1 MAKILISS
9 LGTGSRDQDTSC
21 YKTTD
26 YEIEGKIY
34 KNKTLIADVLCN
46 HIGIDK
52 LFLVGTKD
60 SVWDSVY
67 EEFGGD
73 KETAVQIDSD
83 KRSKNDTG
91 FLQLVKKQIQ
101 NKLGTNGSECY
112 IIEYGLNEDE
122 LWLNFDKYLQI
133 MNKISKE
140 DEVYLDITHS
150 FRSLSL
156 MSFVMSEFY
165 ANTRD
170 YNLNIK
176 GVYYGMF
183 EASKRK
189 EDGTKSPAPIV
200 DLRMFFELLEWSK
213 AIKNL
218 KYYGNGYGL
227 IALIDK
233 SNQPENIK
241 SSYRDFSYALSMSD
255 IGAIQKSVKSLNK
268 EIFDFSDP
276 KAHILRI
283 IANDLKEFIDIF
295 RIDKIS
301 DLQIEL
307 ASWYAENKNFAMA
320 YMTLAEAVPS
330 LICEQ
335 NGKDPA
341 DRDTRDNAKY
351 TLKEYKK
358 SRNYNSEHKKAAKT
372 YFKINNIRV
381 NIAHKLVEGDQRS
394 NFDPKNSLDSIQ
406 GYVEEVKAMKN
417 IHFQLKKRPMS
428 K

>member
-9 LGTGSRDQDTSC
+9 LGMGDRKKGYQ
-21 YKTTD
+21 KAD
-26 YEIEGKIY
+26 YAIDDKIY
-34 KNKTLIADVLCN
+34 KDRTFISSVLCE
-46 HIGIDK
+46 HICIDK

-60 SVWDSVY
+60 SIWESVY
-67 EEFGGD
+67 EEFDGNSETAERIYID
-73 KETAVQIDSD
+73 KETGGDENFLLPVEQQIE
-83 KRSKNDTG
+83 T
-91 FLQLVKKQIQ
+91 
-101 NKLGTNGSECY
+101 KLGSKGSKCF
-112 IIEYGLNEDE
+112 IIKYGLNEDE

-133 MNKISKE
+133 MSEISKD

-183 EASKRK
+183 EASEKRD
-189 EDGTKSPAPIV
+189 DGTKTPAPIV
-200 DLRMFFELLEWSK
+200 DLKMFFELLEWSR

-218 KYYGNGYGL
+218 KFYGNGYEL
-227 IALIDK
+227 MTIIDK
-233 SNQPENIK
+233 SGQPINIK
-241 SSYRDFSYALSMSD
+241 NSYRNFSYALSMSD
-255 IGAIQKSVKSLNK
+255 IGAIQKSVKSLSK

-276 KAHILRI
+276 KAHILKI
-283 IANDLKEFIDIF
+283 IAKDIKEFIDIF
-295 RIDKIS
+295 KIDKLS

-307 ASWYAENKNFAMA
+307 ASWYAKNKNFAMA

-341 DRDTRDNAKY
+341 DRDAREDAKH
-351 TLKEYKK
+351 TLGKCKKE
-358 SRNYNSEHKKAAKT
+358 NYNSEHKKAAKI
-372 YFKINNIRV
+372 YFEINNIRV
-381 NIAHKLVEGDQRS
+381 NIAHKLMDGDRRS
-394 NFDPKNSLDSIQ
+394 NSNPQSSTDNIWEYIEK
-406 GYVEEVKAMKN
+406 VKVMGK
-417 IHFQLKKRPMS
+417 IHFKLQKRPP
-428 K
+428 KK

>member
-9 LGTGSRDQDTSC
+9 LGTGSRDQNTRC

-73 KETAVQIDSD
+73 RQIAVQIDTD
-83 KRSKNDTG
+83 KRNKNDTE
-91 FLQLVKKQIQ
+91 FLRIVKEQIQ
-101 NKLGTNGSECY
+101 NKLGESGSECY
-112 IIEYGLNEDE
+112 IIKYGINEDE
-122 LWLNFDKYLQI
+122 LWSNFDKYLQI
-133 MNKISKE
+133 MNNISKD

-156 MSFVMSEFY
+156 MSFVMSEFC

-183 EASKRK
+183 EASKK
-189 EDGTKSPAPIV
+189 SEDGRTIAPIV
-200 DLRMFFELLEWSK
+200 NLKMFFELLEWSK

-218 KYYGNGYGL
+218 KYYGNGYEL
-227 IALIDK
+227 IALINK
-233 SNQPENIK
+233 SKQPEKIK
-241 SSYRDFSYALSMSD
+241 NSYMDFSYALSMSD
-255 IGAIQKSVKSLNK
+255 ISAIQKSVRSLSK
-268 EIFDFSDP
+268 DIFDFSDP
-276 KAHILRI
+276 KEHILKI
-283 IANDLKEFIDIF
+283 IANDIKDFIDIF

-320 YMTLAEAVPS
+320 YMTLAEVVPS

-341 DRDTRDNAKY
+341 DRDARENAKY
-351 TLKEYKK
+351 TLRKHKGSK
-358 SRNYNSEHKKAAKT
+358 NYNSEHKKAAEI
-372 YFKINNIRV
+372 YFKVNNIRI

-394 NFDPKNSLDSIQ
+394 NSNPRNSANNILIYIDQI
-406 GYVEEVKAMKN
+406 KAMKK
-417 IHFQLKKRPMS
+417 IHFKLQERPLR
-428 K
+428 

>member
-9 LGTGSRDQDTSC
+9 LGMGDRVKGYQ
-21 YKTTD
+21 KAD
-26 YEIEGKIY
+26 YAIDDKIY
-34 KNKTLIADVLCN
+34 RDRTFISSVLCE

-60 SVWDSVY
+60 SIWESVY

-73 KETAVQIDSD
+73 KETAEKIYVDKEIGTDIDFLLPVEQQIE
-83 KRSKNDTG
+83 K
-91 FLQLVKKQIQ
+91 
-101 NKLGTNGSECY
+101 KLGAYGSKCF
-112 IIEYGLNEDE
+112 IIKYGLNEDE

-133 MNKISKE
+133 MSEISKD

-183 EASKRK
+183 EASEKRD
-189 EDGTKSPAPIV
+189 DGTKTPAPIV
-200 DLRMFFELLEWSK
+200 DLKMFFELLEWSR

-218 KYYGNGYGL
+218 KFYGNGYEL
-227 IALIDK
+227 MTLIDK
-233 SNQPENIK
+233 LGQPINIK
-241 SSYRDFSYALSMSD
+241 NSYRNFSYALSMSD
-255 IGAIQKSVKSLNK
+255 IGAIQKSVKSLSK

-276 KAHILRI
+276 KAHILKI
-283 IANDLKEFIDIF
+283 IAKDIKEFIDIF
-295 RIDKIS
+295 RIDKLS
-301 DLQIEL
+301 DLQIGL
-307 ASWYAENKNFAMA
+307 ASWYAKNKNFAMA

-341 DRDTRDNAKY
+341 DRDAREDAKH
-351 TLKEYKK
+351 TLGKCKKE
-358 SRNYNSEHKKAAKT
+358 NYNSEHKKAAKI
-372 YFKINNIRV
+372 YFEINNIRV
-381 NIAHKLVEGDQRS
+381 NIAHKLMDGDRRS
-394 NFDPKNSLDSIQ
+394 NSDPQSSTDNIWEYIEK
-406 GYVEEVKAMKN
+406 VKAMGK
-417 IHFQLKKRPMS
+417 IHFKLQKRPP
-428 K
+428 KK

>member
-9 LGTGSRDQDTSC
+9 LGMGDRKKGYQ
-21 YKTTD
+21 KAD
-26 YEIEGKIY
+26 YAIDDKIY
-34 KNKTLIADVLCN
+34 RDRTFISSVLCE

-60 SVWDSVY
+60 SIWESVY

-73 KETAVQIDSD
+73 SETAERIYTDKETRSDTDLLLPVEQQIE
-83 KRSKNDTG
+83 T
-91 FLQLVKKQIQ
+91 
-101 NKLGTNGSECY
+101 KLGSKGSKCF
-112 IIEYGLNEDE
+112 IIKYGLNEDE

-133 MNKISKE
+133 MSKISKD

-165 ANTRD
+165 VNTRD

-183 EASKRK
+183 EASRK
-189 EDGTKSPAPIV
+189 NDGTKIPAPIV
-200 DLRMFFELLEWSK
+200 DLKMLFEILEWSR

-218 KYYGNGYGL
+218 KFYGNGYEL
-227 IALIDK
+227 MALIDK
-233 SNQPENIK
+233 SDQPKNIK
-241 SSYRDFSYALSMSD
+241 NSYEDFSYALSMSD
-255 IGAIQKSVKSLNK
+255 IGAIQKSVKSLSK

-276 KAHILRI
+276 KAHILKI
-283 IANDLKEFIDIF
+283 IAKDIKEFIDIF
-295 RIDKIS
+295 KIDKLS

-307 ASWYAENKNFAMA
+307 ASWYAKNKNFAMA

-341 DRDTRDNAKY
+341 DRDAREDAKH
-351 TLKEYKK
+351 TLGKCKKE
-358 SRNYNSEHKKAAKT
+358 NYNSEHKKAAKI
-372 YFKINNIRV
+372 YFEINNIRV
-381 NIAHKLVEGDQRS
+381 NIAHKLMDGDRRS
-394 NFDPKNSLDSIQ
+394 NSDPQSSTDNIWEYIEK
-406 GYVEEVKAMKN
+406 VKAMGK
-417 IHFQLKKRPMS
+417 IHFKLQKRPP
-428 K
+428 KK

>member
-9 LGTGSRDQDTSC
+9 LGMGDRKKGYQ
-21 YKTTD
+21 KAD
-26 YEIEGKIY
+26 YAIDDKIY
-34 KNKTLIADVLCN
+34 RDRTFISSVLCE

-60 SVWDSVY
+60 SIWESVY

-73 KETAVQIDSD
+73 SETAERIYTDKETRSDTDLLLPVEQQIE
-83 KRSKNDTG
+83 T
-91 FLQLVKKQIQ
+91 
-101 NKLGTNGSECY
+101 KLGSKGSKCF
-112 IIEYGLNEDE
+112 IIKYGLNEDE

-133 MNKISKE
+133 MSKISKD

-165 ANTRD
+165 VNTRD

-183 EASKRK
+183 EASRK
-189 EDGTKSPAPIV
+189 NDGTKIPAPIV
-200 DLRMFFELLEWSK
+200 DLKMLFEILEWSR

-218 KYYGNGYGL
+218 KFYGNGYEL
-227 IALIDK
+227 MALIDK
-233 SNQPENIK
+233 SDQPKNIK
-241 SSYRDFSYALSMSD
+241 NSYEDFSYALSMSD
-255 IGAIQKSVKSLNK
+255 IGAIQKSVKSLSK

-276 KAHILRI
+276 KAHILKI
-283 IANDLKEFIDIF
+283 IAKDIKEFIDIF
-295 RIDKIS
+295 KIDKLS

-307 ASWYAENKNFAMA
+307 ASWYAKNKNFAMA

-341 DRDTRDNAKY
+341 DRDAREDAKH
-351 TLKEYKK
+351 TLGKCKKE
-358 SRNYNSEHKKAAKT
+358 NYNSEHKKAAKI
-372 YFKINNIRV
+372 YFEINNIRV
-381 NIAHKLVEGDQRS
+381 NIAHKLMDGDRRS
-394 NFDPKNSLDSIQ
+394 NSDPQSSTDNVWEYIEK
-406 GYVEEVKAMKN
+406 VKAMGK
-417 IHFQLKKRPMS
+417 IHFKLQKRPP
-428 K
+428 KK

>member
-9 LGTGSRDQDTSC
+9 LGMGDRVKGYQ
-21 YKTTD
+21 KAD
-26 YEIEGKIY
+26 YAIDDKIY
-34 KNKTLIADVLCN
+34 RDRTFISSVLCE

-60 SVWDSVY
+60 SIWESVY

-73 KETAVQIDSD
+73 SETAERIYTDKETRSDTDLLLPVEQQIE
-83 KRSKNDTG
+83 T
-91 FLQLVKKQIQ
+91 
-101 NKLGTNGSECY
+101 KLGSKGSKCF
-112 IIEYGLNEDE
+112 IIKYGLNEDE

-133 MNKISKE
+133 MSKISKD

-183 EASKRK
+183 EASRK
-189 EDGTKSPAPIV
+189 NDGTKIPAPIV
-200 DLRMFFELLEWSK
+200 DLKMLFEILEWSR

-218 KYYGNGYGL
+218 KFYGNGYEL
-227 IALIDK
+227 MALIDK
-233 SNQPENIK
+233 SDQPKNIK
-241 SSYRDFSYALSMSD
+241 NSYEDFSYALSMSD
-255 IGAIQKSVKSLNK
+255 IGAIQKSVKSLSK

-276 KAHILRI
+276 KAHILKI
-283 IANDLKEFIDIF
+283 IAKDIKEFIDIF
-295 RIDKIS
+295 KIDKLS

-307 ASWYAENKNFAMA
+307 TSWYAKNKNFAMA

-335 NGKDPA
+335 NGMDPT
-341 DRDTRDNAKY
+341 DRDAREDAKD
-351 TLKEYKK
+351 TLNKYRGGK
-358 SRNYNSEHKKAAKT
+358 NYNPEHKKAAEV
-372 YFKINNIRV
+372 YFKINNIRI
-381 NIAHKLVEGDQRS
+381 NIAHKLLEGNRRS
-394 NFDPKNSLDSIQ
+394 NSNPRNSVNNIQ
-406 GYVEEVKAMKN
+406 EYIEKVKAMRK
-417 IHFQLKKRPMS
+417 IHFKLQKRPP
-428 K
+428 KK